1 MKKTHGRRKKTHHR
15 TKKNYGKI
23 RVTTE
28 TNVTRAED
36 RCEI

>member
-28 TNVTRAED
+28 TNAED